1 MLIDSGVVINLM
13 PYSIFRKLGR
23 RDDELVKT
31 NLALNGVGGNPLEAW
46 GVVSVELSVGSKS
59 LASTFF
65 IVEVQGNCN
74 VILGC
79 DWIHVNCYIPSTLP
93 QFLVQ

>member
-46 GVVSVELSVGSKS
+46 GVVSVELSVGSK
-59 LASTFF
+59 
-65 IVEVQGNCN
+65 
-74 VILGC
+74 
-79 DWIHVNCYIPSTLP
+79 
-93 QFLVQ
+93 